1 MKANTISNILI
12 NFGNSIKVFRRDNG
26 ISQFEFAVDL
36 EIDPKV
42 LRNIENGKTDA
53 RYDTVVKII
62 NKICS
67 CQYKSNQFG
76 RKINNQ

>member
-1 MKANTISNILI
+1 MKANTINNILI
-12 NFGNSIKVFRRDNG
+12 NFGNLIKVFRRNND
-26 ISQFEFAVDL
+26 ISQYEFAIDL

-62 NKICS
+62 KKI
-67 CQYKSNQFG
+67 QKKQNITLDELLETY
-76 RKINNQ
+76 

>member
-1 MKANTISNILI
+1 MKANTINNILI

-26 ISQFEFAVDL
+26 ISQFEFAADL

-62 NKICS
+62 NKI
-67 CQYKSNQFG
+67 QETQN
-76 RKINNQ
+76 ITLDELLETH

>member
-1 MKANTISNILI
+1 MKANTINNILI
-12 NFGNSIKVFRRDNG
+12 NFGKSIKVFRMDNG

-62 NKICS
+62 NKI
-67 CQYKSNQFG
+67 QETQNITLDELLET
-76 RKINNQ
+76 R

>member
-1 MKANTISNILI
+1 MKANTINNILI
-12 NFGNSIKVFRRDNG
+12 NFGKSIKVFRMDNG

-62 NKICS
+62 NKI
-67 CQYKSNQFG
+67 Q
-76 RKINNQ
+76 KIQNITLDELLETR